1 MPENKGTF
9 QYRIWR
15 LVVSTPFEWTIMS
28 LIVLNTIVLMMKFF
42 EMSPEYEQEPFA
54 LLPVRL
60 PVQLPAWLPVWH
72 PVRDRYR
79 IYRRTEKV
87 PSCNERSVHDFVQFG
102 KFYKNV
108 RVRSFQ
114 LFSRSLERFRFHYC
128 GWINCWCSYNFSC
141 CKYQFRSLAP
151 PVVRVSYSSATS
163 GYTLPIYQNITVI
176 SLHIS

>member
-1 MPENKGTF
+1 MAFGCFYTIWMDDHVADCFKYNCSDDEIFWNVSRIRTGTVRTHFRSNFRSNFRPNFRSDIRYETSIDF
-9 QYRIWR
+9 QGER
-15 LVVSTPFEWTIMS
+15 
-28 LIVLNTIVLMMKFF
+28 K
-42 EMSPEYEQEPFA
+42 
-54 LLPVRL
+54 
-60 PVQLPAWLPVWH
+60 
-72 PVRDRYR
+72 
-79 IYRRTEKV
+79 KV

-163 GYTLPIYQNITVI
+163 GYIHNQFIKT
-176 SLHIS
+176 